1 MRFMLRRNICLLVA
15 FYVVGVGLGQ
25 GRIAVDR
32 VTLDPGFQISIY
44 AEGVKEARS
53 MARSPSGTI
62 FVGTRREGN
71 LYALV
76 DRDGDDRAE
85 KVLTLAK
92 GMTLPNGVAY
102 RGNSLYVAEVD
113 RILRYDDI
121 DSRLDDP
128 PEPQVVKDGFPADR
142 WHGWKF
148 IAFGPD
154 GMLYVPVGAPC
165 NVCEK
170 ADSRYA
176 TIMRMNADG
185 SDLEIFS
192 SGVRNTVGFD
202 WHPTTG
208 ELWFTD
214 NGRDWLGENIPP
226 DELNRAPRKGI
237 HFGFPYCHGGYI
249 PDSEFGAKRL
259 CSEFEPPA
267 LNLAAHVA
275 ALAAHFYRGNL
286 FPTQY
291 LHQLFVVEHGSW
303 NREIPLGY
311 RVMLIE
317 LSADGRPLDYR
328 VFAEGWLQGKEAWGR
343 PVALLELPDG
353 SLLLSDD
360 KANVIYRITYE
371 EPTKAAETSNS
382 P

>member
-1 MRFMLRRNICLLVA
+1 MRLMLRQDVFLLVILCRL
-15 FYVVGVGLGQ
+15 GLALGES
-25 GRIAVDR
+25 RVAVNR

-53 MARSPSGTI
+53 MTRSPSGTV
-62 FVGTRREGN
+62 FVGTRQEGR

-76 DRDGDDRAE
+76 DRDGDHRAE
-85 KVLTLAK
+85 AVITLAT
-92 GMTLPNGVAY
+92 GMTMPSGVAFH
-102 RGNSLYVAEVD
+102 GNSLYVAEVN
-113 RILRYDDI
+113 RILRYPGI
-121 DSRLDDP
+121 DLRLEDP
-128 PEPQVVKDGFPADR
+128 PEPEVVNDGLPSDR

-154 GMLYVPVGAPC
+154 GRLYVPVGAPC
-165 NVCEK
+165 NICEK
-170 ADSRYA
+170 ADSHYA
-176 TIMRMNADG
+176 TILRMNPDG

-202 WHPTTG
+202 WHPVTR

-226 DELNRAPRKGI
+226 DELNRAPHQGI
-237 HFGFPYCHGGYI
+237 HFGFPYCHGGYLSD
-249 PDSEFGAKRL
+249 PEFGTRRP
-259 CSEFEPPA
+259 CSEFQPPA

-275 ALAAHFYRGNL
+275 ALAAHFYEGNL
-286 FPTQY
+286 FPSRY

-303 NREIPLGY
+303 NREIPVGY

-317 LSADGRPLDYR
+317 FSGDGRPVNYR
-328 VFAEGWLQGKEAWGR
+328 VFAEGWLQGKAAWGR

-360 KANVIYRITYE
+360 KADVVYRIRYE
-371 EPTKAAETSNS
+371 RPGEAAQISKS